1 MALPSLSETE
11 ENADIFD
18 FELNKEQMDTLNGLD
33 KGAAGACSWNP
44 VDAEWNVSSWQS
56 LRKRVAI

>member
-1 MALPSLSETE
+1 METDLQHLFLPLPSAAIDDTE

-18 FELNKEQMDTLNGLD
+18 FELNKEHMDTLDALD

-44 VDAEWNVSSWQS
+44 VDA
-56 LRKRVAI
+56 A